1 MRYSPGV
8 VGCSSVPAG
17 KTLSP
22 IRRLPGGARRYGALC
37 LALAFLLTGCTARHA
52 RAPAAAVQPIR
63 PSYIDLE
70 PGWRLRVVTPIL
82 KSGGYRLRSIGQT
95 AEGNTVTLSVSDD
108 FLGYEVAYYAV
119 KARNGVEFVSAETT
133 RDGHT
138 TPQPQPVAHLFQLPH
153 GVRHVRL
160 IYLVRVSQADHD
172 MAVAAAR
179 DMRALEALTRR
190 VEANPA
196 DACRD
201 GQGAFCAWIPAG
213 IAVVPQLQNRDGGA
227 VEWVPAR

>member
-1 MRYSPGV
+1 MAHAISRP
-8 VGCSSVPAG
+8 
-17 KTLSP
+17 T
-22 IRRLPGGARRYGALC
+22 LC
-37 LALAFLLTGCTARHA
+37 LALASVLTGCAARNA
-52 RAPAAAVQPIR
+52 RAPASAVQSIG

-82 KSGGYRLRSIGQT
+82 KSGGYRLKPTGQT
-95 AEGNTVTLSVSDD
+95 VSGGTVTLSVGDD

-133 RDGHT
+133 RDGRT
-138 TPQPQPVAHLFQLPH
+138 TPQPQPVAHLFQLPR

-172 MAVAAAR
+172 MAVAAAK
-179 DMRALEALTRR
+179 DMDALEALTRR
-190 VEANPA
+190 VEANPV
-196 DACRD
+196 DACHD
-201 GQGAFCAWIPAG
+201 EQGGFCAWIPAG
-213 IAVVPQLQNRDGGA
+213 IAVVPQLPKTIDGA

>member
-1 MRYSPGV
+1 M
-8 VGCSSVPAG
+8 
-17 KTLSP
+17 
-22 IRRLPGGARRYGALC
+22 
-37 LALAFLLTGCTARHA
+37 
-52 RAPAAAVQPIR
+52 APAR
-63 PSYIDLE
+63 CNSL
-70 PGWRLRVVTPIL
+70 L
-82 KSGGYRLRSIGQT
+82 KSGGYRLKTTGQT
-95 AEGNTVTLSVSDD
+95 VDGNTVALSVGAD

-133 RDGHT
+133 RDGRT
-138 TPQPQPVAHLFQLPH
+138 TPQPQPVAHLFQLPR

-160 IYLVRVSQADHD
+160 IFLVRVSQADHD
-172 MAVAAAR
+172 MAVAAAK
-179 DMRALEALTRR
+179 DMRDLEALTRR

-213 IAVVPQLQNRDGGA
+213 IAVVPQLQKTAGGA